1 MNDRAE
7 ATTDADDEPPVLAC
21 LEVVWTSVADLA
33 RQLDDD
39 DWLTPSELAGWSV
52 KDCISHM
59 VGVESALL
67 GEPVP
72 DVSVDHLD
80 HVTTDFAAMI
90 EKPVEARRARPAGEV
105 VDEFGTATRRRLEAL
120 RAMTPE
126 EWAVV
131 GWSPV
136 GQVPYAQFM
145 EVRVFDCWMHEQD
158 IRRATGRPGHLE
170 GPAAELAFGR
180 IRSAMG
186 FVVGKKAAAPQGS
199 TVVFDIQGPVGD
211 RFTIEVA
218 DRASEAADEP
228 ADPTVV
234 LEMSLSAFA
243 ALGGGR
249 WDRDAALASGEV
261 AISGDEDLASAVLD
275 AMAFTP

>member
-1 MNDRAE
+1 MDDCTE
-7 ATTDADDEPPVLAC
+7 PTTDAEGAPPVLGW
-21 LEVVWTSVADLA
+21 LELVWTSVADLA
-33 RQLDDD
+33 AELDDD
-39 DWLTPSELAGWSV
+39 DWALPSELAGWKV
-52 KDCISHM
+52 QDCLSHI

-67 GEPVP
+67 GEAVP
-72 DVSVDHLD
+72 DVAVDHLP
-80 HVTTDFAAMI
+80 HVTDDFAAMI
-90 EKPVEARRARPAGEV
+90 EKPVEARRSQPPAAVLE
-105 VDEFGTATRRRLEAL
+105 ELRTATSRRLEAL
-120 RAMTPE
+120 RALSPE

-158 IRRATGRPGHLE
+158 IRRATDRPGHLD
-170 GPAAELAFGR
+170 GPAAEVAFGR

-186 FVVGKKAAAPQGS
+186 FVVGKKAAAPKGS
-199 TVVFDIQGPVGD
+199 TVVFDIAGPVGG
-211 RFTIEVA
+211 RFAIEVA
-218 DRASEAADEP
+218 ERAQETVDEP

-234 LEMSLSAFA
+234 FEMSLSAFA

-249 WDRDAALASGEV
+249 WDRERALDSGEV
-261 AISGDEDLASAVLD
+261 AVSGDAGLATAVLD